1 MTAAQDRPAQDRPAQ
16 DRSAQDRSAQRRPVR
31 IANSSG
37 FYGDRAAAARDM
49 VEGGPIDVL
58 TGDYLAELTMLILW
72 KAQQKDPATGY
83 ARTVLTQLEH
93 VLGTCLDRGIKIVN
107 NAGGLNPAGLARE
120 FGALAGRLGLH
131 PKISY
136 VTGDDLL
143 PRLGKFLSNGQAL
156 AHLDTGQPLSGAG
169 GKPVTANAY
178 LGGWGITEALAAGA
192 DIVVCPRVTDA
203 SLVTGPAAWWH
214 GWRREDFGPLAGAVV
229 AGHVIECG
237 PQATGGNYSFLD
249 EITDRRYPGFPIAEV
264 AADGSSVITK
274 HPGTGGLVSPGTVT
288 AQLLYEIAGAGYANP
303 DVVAHFD
310 TVTLGQD
317 GPDRVRL
324 SGTRGSAPPATAKV
338 AINFLG
344 GYRNTMT
351 LVLTGLDIEEKA
363 VWAEQELFGIL
374 GGRDQFADVDVR
386 LLRFDRP
393 DAPTNEQA
401 TAHLRITVKDPD
413 PRKVGRRFSNATMEL
428 ALGGYAGFHTT
439 TPPTPESAYGVYWP
453 ALVPAAEVPHAVV
466 LPDGT
471 TVPITPTVPAPSAVS
486 AAPGAAD
493 PEAADQ
499 EAAAPRVGAA
509 AGTAADP
516 SPGRSFLAR
525 WAGSAPPAPA
535 TRAATPTSGSGPATR
550 PPTPGCATTSRSA
563 GSGCCCPSAPRSK
576 CAASSCPTSARST
589 SSSSACWGRAW
600 PPPPGRTPRPRA
612 WASICVPVTPR
623 SRRPCSDGARVTSAA
638 AGPTPAGQPGEQRS
652 PGQQPPDQRRRDPR
666 RRQRILTAAAELVA
680 ERGYQQ
686 VGMADIG
693 AAAGITGSAI
703 YRHFDGKSAVLVA
716 MFDHVI
722 DDLSRE
728 AGEIVGAGGDA
739 LVILRGLI
747 ATQVRFVLRDRTLAQ
762 VYHNEVAN
770 LPEEDR
776 HRLRRK
782 QRLYIEEWVHVLAQ
796 LRPDAGDAT
805 VRALVHASVGAIQSV
820 LFYQSGLADDQLA
833 TLMSSVAET
842 SMFAA
847 LLPRGDDPPLRLPGG
862 LPPEPPAPDSRLGED
877 TPSARLP
884 SLAKPVQS

>member
-1 MTAAQDRPAQDRPAQ
+1 MTAAQSRPAGSRPAESGATQ
-16 DRSAQDRSAQRRPVR
+16 SGATQSGATQSGATQSGATQSGATQSRSTQSRPAESRATRTPPSPSRPAPRRPVR

-37 FYGDRAAAARDM
+37 FYGDRATAAREM

-83 ARTVLTQLEH
+83 ARTVLAQLEH

-120 FGALAGRLGLH
+120 FGALAERLGLH
-131 PKISY
+131 PQIAY

-143 PRLGKFLSNGQAL
+143 PRLHQLLSNGEAL
-156 AHLDTGQPLSGAG
+156 AHLDTGQPLSGAVA
-169 GKPVTANAY
+169 KPVTANAY
-178 LGGWGITEALAAGA
+178 LGGWGITAALDAGA
-192 DIVVCPRVTDA
+192 DLVVCPRVTDA

-214 GWRREDFGPLAGAVV
+214 GWRREDFDQLAGAVL

-274 HPGTGGLVSPGTVT
+274 HPDTGGLVSPGTVT
-288 AQLLYEIAGAGYANP
+288 AQLLYEIAGPGYANP

-324 SGTRGSAPPATAKV
+324 SGTRGSPPPATAKV

-351 LVLTGLDIEEKA
+351 LVLTGLDIEDKA
-363 VWAEQELFGIL
+363 AWAEQELFGIL
-374 GGRDQFADVDVR
+374 GGREQFADIDVR

-471 TVPITPTVPAPSAVS
+471 AVPIPGTAPAPAPAASASPGSAVS
-486 AAPGAAD
+486 GPAVSGPAVSGPAVSGPAVSGPAVSGPAVSGPAAPEPVAPEPAA
-493 PEAADQ
+493 PAP
-499 EAAAPRVGAA
+499 AAAPDGPAVAA
-509 AGTAADP
+509 PLGRICAA
-516 SPGRSFLAR
+516 RSGDKG
-525 WAGSAPPAPA
+525 GSANIGIWARDPAAYPWLRDYL
-535 TRAATPTSGSGPATR
+535 TVGRLRTLLPE
-550 PPTPGCATTSRSA
+550 CAPLEVRRFELPNLSA
-563 GSGCCCPSAPRSK
+563 LNFVIIGLLGEGV
-576 CAASSCPTSARST
+576 AASARPDPQ
-589 SSSSACWGRAW
+589 AKGL
-600 PPPPGRTPRPRA
+600 GEYL
-612 WASICVPVTPR
+612 R
-623 SRRPCSDGARVTSAA
+623 SR
-638 AGPTPAGQPGEQRS
+638 
-652 PGQQPPDQRRRDPR
+652 
-666 RRQRILTAAAELVA
+666 TA
-680 ERGYQQ
+680 
-686 VGMADIG
+686 
-693 AAAGITGSAI
+693 
-703 YRHFDGKSAVLVA
+703 
-716 MFDHVI
+716 
-722 DDLSRE
+722 
-728 AGEIVGAGGDA
+728 EI
-739 LVILRGLI
+739 
-747 ATQVRFVLRDRTLAQ
+747 
-762 VYHNEVAN
+762 
-770 LPEEDR
+770 P
-776 HRLRRK
+776 
-782 QRLYIEEWVHVLAQ
+782 
-796 LRPDAGDAT
+796 
-805 VRALVHASVGAIQSV
+805 
-820 LFYQSGLADDQLA
+820 
-833 TLMSSVAET
+833 
-842 SMFAA
+842 AA
-847 LLPRGDDPPLRLPGG
+847 LLDRGG
-862 LPPEPPAPDSRLGED
+862 S
-877 TPSARLP
+877 
-884 SLAKPVQS
+884 